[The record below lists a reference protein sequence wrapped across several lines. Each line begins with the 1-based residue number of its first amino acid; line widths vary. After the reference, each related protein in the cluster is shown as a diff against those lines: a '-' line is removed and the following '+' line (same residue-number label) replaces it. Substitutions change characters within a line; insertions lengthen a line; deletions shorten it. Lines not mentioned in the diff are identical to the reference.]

1 MRVRMVMKRTDL
13 SSGEEEVFPAVS
25 AILRDT
31 DLLYREA
38 DTGAS
43 VCVSFKDDTV
53 VIERKAEIT
62 SRTVLHKNRQGT
74 SVVSSPYG
82 TMELH
87 TYMADFAKMFDKWA
101 VTYKITYSEET
112 AVEQKIEWMI
122 MRQS

>member
-1 MRVRMVMKRTDL
+1 MRVRMIMKRTDV
-13 SSGEEEVFPAVS
+13 STGEEEILPAAN

-43 VCVSFKDDTV
+43 VCVSFMDDTV
-53 VIERKAEIT
+53 VIERRSEVT
-62 SRTVLHKNRQGT
+62 SRTELHLDREGT
-74 SVVSSPYG
+74 AVISSPYG
-82 TMELH
+82 TMELD
-87 TYMADFAKMFDKWA
+87 TYMSDCTKMFDKWT

-122 MRQS
+122 IRQP